1 MEEEKESMKIK
12 QVWELVDPPKG
23 RKPIGNKWILKI
35 KRKEDGMI
43 ERHKARLVAKGYIQQ
58 EGIDYEETF

>member
-1 MEEEKESMKIK
+1 MEEEMKSMKIN

-35 KRKEDGMI
+35 KCKLDGTI
-43 ERHKARLVAKGYIQQ
+43 VRHKARLVAKGYTQ
-58 EGIDYEETF
+58 